1 MSKKN
6 KNNKNKF
13 IGDIHNMIKKN
24 KNNKNNKKKVN
35 IYEEELQEILDDIH
49 ADEEKNNKITP
60 EQQDLIDSMESFE
73 SLGENLGKKPEERT
87 DVEDKTNPELEKSF
101 EEIANE
107 IKANKKAKK
116 SEAAKN
122 IKKEAN
128 LSSSEEDEDDAA
140 KKIKEEKKA
149 KKAQKQQDDID
160 FILDES
166 DFSDTKLG
174 GKQEQDTD
182 NKDKKKSKKKY
193 NDLIASSLMGT
204 AYDLKPQ
211 NNDDTTDITEYAIK
225 KFRGV
230 ETEDNKT
237 LSLLIDSLEES
248 LIDGC
253 EIELDD
259 KKIKDIVDVI
269 VKDPSNNESI
279 MEVAKMFKFEDF
291 QSKLMEAKLDLETV
305 SKVSRLAEFAAI
317 PEGVHRCICSSLQ
330 YTIYTKAKELK
341 DDELLLKMDEHIPF
355 LNPQTLL
362 TVVKE
367 FSNSNEIKTFIK
379 NFEWIINDTK
389 VYDTIDKTFY
399 RYSKMFSIN
408 HDEFSKLLMNYSNDM
423 DFLLDRESLKYFI
436 DREYSDMEEL
446 FISYMNDMED

>member
-6 KNNKNKF
+6 KNNKR
-13 IGDIHNMIKKN
+13 D
-24 KNNKNNKKKVN
+24 KKVN

-49 ADEEKNNKITP
+49 ADEEKNNKVTN
-60 EQQDLIDSMESFE
+60 EQKEIINNIESFE

-128 LSSSEEDEDDAA
+128 LSSSEEDEEDEAT

-149 KKAQKQQDDID
+149 KKAKKQKDDIN

-182 NKDKKKSKKKY
+182 KDKKKSKKKY

-204 AYDLKPQ
+204 AYDLKQ
-211 NNDDTTDITEYAIK
+211 NNDDTNDITEYAIK
-225 KFRGV
+225 QLRSV
-230 ETEDNKT
+230 ETKDNKT

-248 LIDGC
+248 LIDGFD
-253 EIELDD
+253 IDLDN
-259 KKIKDIVDVI
+259 KKIKDIIDVI
-269 VKDPSNNESI
+269 IKDPSNNDSI

-317 PEGVHRCICSSLQ
+317 DIEIHKYICCSLQ
-330 YTIYTKAKELK
+330 YTIYTKAKEMK
-341 DDELLLKMDEHIPF
+341 DDELLIKMDENVPF
-355 LNPQTLL
+355 LNPQTLIA
-362 TVVKE
+362 TIRE
-367 FSNSNEIKTFIK
+367 FSNSDEIKTFIK
-379 NFEWIINDTK
+379 NFEWIITDNK
-389 VYDTIDKTFY
+389 VYETIDRIFY
-399 RYSKMFSIN
+399 RYNKMFSISLE
-408 HDEFSKLLMNYSNDM
+408 EFAKLLMNYSNDM
-423 DFLLDRESLKYFI
+423 DFLLDRESLYHFI
-436 DREYSDMEEL
+436 DREYSEMEEI
-446 FISYMNDMED
+446 FISYMKDMED

>member
-6 KNNKNKF
+6 KNNKR
-13 IGDIHNMIKKN
+13 D
-24 KNNKNNKKKVN
+24 KKVN

-49 ADEEKNNKITP
+49 ADEEKNNKVTN
-60 EQQDLIDSMESFE
+60 EQKEIINNIESFE

-128 LSSSEEDEDDAA
+128 LSSSEDDEEDEAT

-174 GKQEQDTD
+174 GKQDTTDD
-182 NKDKKKSKKKY
+182 NKKKSNKKKY
-193 NDLIASSLMGT
+193 NDLVASSLMGT
-204 AYDLKPQ
+204 AYDIKPK
-211 NNDDTTDITEYAIK
+211 NEDDTIDVTEYAIK
-225 KFRGV
+225 QLRSV
-230 ETEDNKT
+230 ETKDNKT

-248 LIDGC
+248 LIDGFD
-253 EIELDD
+253 IDLDN
-259 KKIKDIVDVI
+259 KKIKDIIGVI
-269 VKDPSNNESI
+269 VKDPSNNDSI
-279 MEVAKMFKFEDF
+279 MEAAKKFKFEDF

-317 PEGVHRCICSSLQ
+317 DIEIHKYICCSLQ
-330 YTIYTKAKELK
+330 YTIYTKAKEMK
-341 DDELLLKMDEHIPF
+341 DDELLIKMDENVPF
-355 LNPQTLL
+355 LNPQTLIA
-362 TVVKE
+362 TIRE
-367 FSNSNEIKTFIK
+367 FSNSDEIKTFIK
-379 NFEWIINDTK
+379 GFEWMSTDDR
-389 VYDTIDKTFY
+389 VYDTLDRLFY
-399 RYSKMFSIN
+399 RYNKMFSISLE
-408 HDEFSKLLMNYSNDM
+408 EFAKLLMNYSNDM
-423 DFLLDRESLKYFI
+423 DFLLDRESLYHFI
-436 DREYSDMEEL
+436 DREYSEMEEI
-446 FISYMNDMED
+446 FISYMKDMED

>member
-6 KNNKNKF
+6 KNNKR
-13 IGDIHNMIKKN
+13 DKKI
-24 KNNKNNKKKVN
+24 N

-49 ADEEKNNKITP
+49 ADEEKNNKVTN
-60 EQQDLIDSMESFE
+60 EQKEIINNIESFE

-128 LSSSEEDEDDAA
+128 LSSSEDDEEDEAI

-149 KKAQKQQDDID
+149 KKAQKQKDDIN

-204 AYDLKPQ
+204 AYDLKQ
-211 NNDDTTDITEYAIK
+211 NNDDTNDITEYAIK
-225 KFRGV
+225 QLRSV
-230 ETEDNKT
+230 ETKDNKT

-248 LIDGC
+248 LIDGFD
-253 EIELDD
+253 IDLDN
-259 KKIKDIVDVI
+259 KKIKDIIDVI
-269 VKDPSNNESI
+269 IKDPSNNDSI

-305 SKVSRLAEFAAI
+305 NKVSRLAEFAAI
-317 PEGVHRCICSSLQ
+317 PEEIHRCICSSLQ
-330 YTIYTKAKELK
+330 YTIYKKAKELK
-341 DDELLLKMDEHIPF
+341 DDELLIKMDEHIPF
-355 LNPQTLL
+355 LNPQTLIS
-362 TVVKE
+362 VVKE
-367 FSNSNEIKTFIK
+367 FSNSDEIKTFIK
-379 NFEWIINDTK
+379 NFEWIITDNK
-389 VYDTIDKTFY
+389 VYETIDRIFY
-399 RYSKMFSIN
+399 RYNKMFSITPI
-408 HDEFSKLLMNYSNDM
+408 EFAKLLMNSSNDI
-423 DFLLDRESLKYFI
+423 DFLLDRESLCHFI
-436 DREYSDMEEL
+436 DREYSEMEEI
-446 FISYMNDMED
+446 FISYMKDMEEI

>member
-6 KNNKNKF
+6 KNNKNK
-13 IGDIHNMIKKN
+13 KKR
-24 KNNKNNKKKVN
+24 VN
-35 IYEEELQEILDDIH
+35 IYEEELQEILDAH
-49 ADEEKNNKITP
+49 KDEKKNNKVTD
-60 EQQDLIDSMESFE
+60 EQLEIINNIESFE

-87 DVEDKTNPELEKSF
+87 VVEDKTNPELEKSF

-116 SEAAKN
+116 SEMSRN

-128 LSSSEEDEDDAA
+128 LSSSEEDEDDAT

-149 KKAQKQQDDID
+149 KKAQKQKEDID

-174 GKQEQDTD
+174 GKQEQETD
-182 NKDKKKSKKKY
+182 NEDKKKSKKKY

-211 NNDDTTDITEYAIK
+211 NNNDITDITEYAIK

-230 ETEDNKT
+230 ETDDNKS
-237 LSLLIDSLEES
+237 LSLLIDSLEKS
-248 LIDGC
+248 LIDGR

-269 VKDPSNNESI
+269 MKDPSINETI
-279 MEVAKMFKFEDF
+279 MEVAKMFKIEDF

-305 SKVSRLAEFAAI
+305 DKYSRLGEFAAI

-423 DFLLDRESLKYFI
+423 DFLLDRESLNYFI

>member
-6 KNNKNKF
+6 KNNKR
-13 IGDIHNMIKKN
+13 DKKI
-24 KNNKNNKKKVN
+24 N

-49 ADEEKNNKITP
+49 ADEEKNNKVTN
-60 EQQDLIDSMESFE
+60 EQKEIINNIESFE

-128 LSSSEEDEDDAA
+128 LSSSEEDEEDEAT

-204 AYDLKPQ
+204 AYDIKPK
-211 NNDDTTDITEYAIK
+211 NEDDTIDVTEYAIK
-225 KFRGV
+225 QLRSV
-230 ETEDNKT
+230 ETKDNKT

-248 LIDGC
+248 LIDGFD
-253 EIELDD
+253 IDLDN
-259 KKIKDIVDVI
+259 KKIKDIMNVI
-269 VKDPSNNESI
+269 VKDPSNNDSI
-279 MEVAKMFKFEDF
+279 MEAAKMFKFEDF

-317 PEGVHRCICSSLQ
+317 DIEIHKYICCSLQ

-341 DDELLLKMDEHIPF
+341 DDELLIKMDEHIPF
-355 LNPQTLL
+355 LNPQTLISI
-362 TVVKE
+362 VKE
-367 FSNSNEIKTFIK
+367 FSNSEEIKTFIK
-379 NFEWIINDTK
+379 NFEWITTDDK
-389 VYDTIDKTFY
+389 VYDTIDRIFY
-399 RYSKMFSIN
+399 RYNKMFSITPI
-408 HDEFSKLLMNYSNDM
+408 EFAKLLMNSSNDI
-423 DFLLDRESLKYFI
+423 DFLLDRESLCHFI
-436 DREYSDMEEL
+436 DREYSNIEEL
-446 FISYMNDMED
+446 FINYMKDMEEI

>member
-6 KNNKNKF
+6 KNNKR
-13 IGDIHNMIKKN
+13 DKKI
-24 KNNKNNKKKVN
+24 N

-49 ADEEKNNKITP
+49 ADEEKNNKVTN
-60 EQQDLIDSMESFE
+60 EQKEIINNIESFE

-116 SEAAKN
+116 SEMSKN
-122 IKKEAN
+122 IKKDAN
-128 LSSSEEDEDDAA
+128 LSSSEDDEEDEAI

-149 KKAQKQQDDID
+149 KKAKKQKDDIN

-182 NKDKKKSKKKY
+182 KDKKKSKKKY

-204 AYDLKPQ
+204 AYDLKQ
-211 NNDDTTDITEYAIK
+211 NNDDTNDITEYAIK
-225 KFRGV
+225 QLRSV
-230 ETEDNKT
+230 ETKDNKT

-248 LIDGC
+248 LIDGFD
-253 EIELDD
+253 IDLDN
-259 KKIKDIVDVI
+259 KKIKDIISVI
-269 VKDPSNNESI
+269 VKDPSNNDSI
-279 MEVAKMFKFEDF
+279 MEAAKMFKFEDF

-305 SKVSRLAEFAAI
+305 SKVSRLAEFVAI
-317 PEGVHRCICSSLQ
+317 DIEIHKYICCSLQ
-330 YTIYTKAKELK
+330 YTVYKKAKELK

-355 LNPQTLL
+355 LNPQTLIS
-362 TVVKE
+362 VVKE
-367 FSNSNEIKTFIK
+367 FSNSDEIKTFIK
-379 NFEWIINDTK
+379 NFEWIITDNK
-389 VYDTIDKTFY
+389 VYETIDRIFY
-399 RYSKMFSIN
+399 RYNKMFSITPI
-408 HDEFSKLLMNYSNDM
+408 EFAKLLMNSSNDI
-423 DFLLDRESLKYFI
+423 DFLLDRESLCHFI
-436 DREYSDMEEL
+436 DREYSNIEEL
-446 FISYMNDMED
+446 FINYMKDMEEI

>member
-6 KNNKNKF
+6 KNNKR
-13 IGDIHNMIKKN
+13 D
-24 KNNKNNKKKVN
+24 KKVN

-49 ADEEKNNKITP
+49 ADEEKNNKVTN
-60 EQQDLIDSMESFE
+60 EQKEIINNIESFE

-128 LSSSEEDEDDAA
+128 LSSSEEDEEDEAT

-149 KKAQKQQDDID
+149 KKAKKQKDDIN

-182 NKDKKKSKKKY
+182 KDKKKSKKKY
-193 NDLIASSLMGT
+193 NDLVASSLMGT
-204 AYDLKPQ
+204 AYDLKQ
-211 NNDDTTDITEYAIK
+211 NNDDTNDITEYAIK
-225 KFRGV
+225 QLRSV
-230 ETEDNKT
+230 ETKDNKT

-248 LIDGC
+248 LIDGFD
-253 EIELDD
+253 IDLDN
-259 KKIKDIVDVI
+259 KKIKDIIDVI
-269 VKDPSNNESI
+269 IKDPSNNDSI

-291 QSKLMEAKLDLETV
+291 QSKLMEAKLDLETA
-305 SKVSRLAEFAAI
+305 SKYSRLAEFAAI
-317 PEGVHRCICSSLQ
+317 PEEIHRCICSSLQ
-330 YTIYTKAKELK
+330 YTVYTKAKELK
-341 DDELLLKMDEHIPF
+341 DDELLIKMDEHIPF
-355 LNPQTLL
+355 LNPQTLISI
-362 TVVKE
+362 VKE
-367 FSNSNEIKTFIK
+367 FSNSEEIKTFIK
-379 NFEWIINDTK
+379 NFEWIITDNL
-389 VYDTIDKTFY
+389 VYETIDI
-399 RYSKMFSIN
+399 RHGN
-408 HDEFSKLLMNYSNDM
+408 
-423 DFLLDRESLKYFI
+423 FL
-436 DREYSDMEEL
+436 
-446 FISYMNDMED
+446 

>member
-6 KNNKNKF
+6 KNNKR
-13 IGDIHNMIKKN
+13 DKKI
-24 KNNKNNKKKVN
+24 N
-35 IYEEELQEILDDIH
+35 IYEEELQEIRDSIH
-49 ADEEKNNKITP
+49 KDEEKKNKITP
-60 EQQDLIDSMESFE
+60 EQKDIIDSMESFE

-87 DVEDKTNPELEKSF
+87 DIEDKTNPELEKSF

-128 LSSSEEDEDDAA
+128 LSSSEEDEEDEAT

-182 NKDKKKSKKKY
+182 KDKKKSKKKY

-204 AYDLKPQ
+204 AYDIKPK
-211 NNDDTTDITEYAIK
+211 NEDDTIDATEYAIK
-225 KFRGV
+225 QLRSV
-230 ETEDNKT
+230 ETKDNKT

-248 LIDGC
+248 LIDGFD
-253 EIELDD
+253 IDLDN
-259 KKIKDIVDVI
+259 KKIKDIIGVI
-269 VKDPSNNESI
+269 VKDPSNNDSI

-317 PEGVHRCICSSLQ
+317 DTEIHKYICCSLQ
-330 YTIYTKAKELK
+330 YTVYTKAKEMK
-341 DDELLLKMDEHIPF
+341 DDELLIKMDENVPF
-355 LNPQTLL
+355 LNPQTLIA
-362 TVVKE
+362 TIRE
-367 FSNSNEIKTFIK
+367 FSNSDEIKTFIK
-379 NFEWIINDTK
+379 GFEWISTNDK
-389 VYDTIDKTFY
+389 VYDTIDRLFY
-399 RYSKMFSIN
+399 RYNKMFSISLE
-408 HDEFSKLLMNYSNDM
+408 EFAKLLMNYSNDM
-423 DFLLDRESLKYFI
+423 DFLLDRESLYHFI
-436 DREYSDMEEL
+436 DREYSEMEEI
-446 FISYMNDMED
+446 FINYMKDMED

>member
-1 MSKKN
+1 MS
-6 KNNKNKF
+6 
-13 IGDIHNMIKKN
+13 KKN

-35 IYEEELQEILDDIH
+35 IYEEELQEIMDSIH
-49 ADEEKNNKITP
+49 KDEEKKNKITP
-60 EQQDLIDSMESFE
+60 EQKDIIDSMESFE

-87 DVEDKTNPELEKSF
+87 DIEDKTNPELEKSF

-128 LSSSEEDEDDAA
+128 LSSSEEDEEDEAT

-182 NKDKKKSKKKY
+182 DKDKKKSKKKY

-204 AYDLKPQ
+204 AYDIKPK
-211 NNDDTTDITEYAIK
+211 NEDYTTDITEYAIK
-225 KFRGV
+225 QLRSV
-230 ETEDNKT
+230 ETKDNKT

-248 LIDGC
+248 LIDGFD
-253 EIELDD
+253 IDLDN
-259 KKIKDIVDVI
+259 KKIKDIIDVI
-269 VKDPSNNESI
+269 VKDPSNNDSI
-279 MEVAKMFKFEDF
+279 MEVARIFKFEDF

-317 PEGVHRCICSSLQ
+317 DTEIHKYICCSLQ
-330 YTIYTKAKELK
+330 YTVYTKAKEMK
-341 DDELLLKMDEHIPF
+341 DDDLLIKMDENVPF
-355 LNPQTLL
+355 LNPQTLIA
-362 TVVKE
+362 TIRE
-367 FSNSNEIKTFIK
+367 FSNSDEIKTFIK
-379 NFEWIINDTK
+379 GFEWMSTDDR
-389 VYDTIDKTFY
+389 VYDTLDRLFY
-399 RYSKMFSIN
+399 RYNNMFSISLE
-408 HDEFSKLLMNYSNDM
+408 EFAKLLMNYSNDM
-423 DFLLDRESLKYFI
+423 DFLLDRESLYHFI
-436 DREYSDMEEL
+436 DREYSEMEEI
-446 FISYMNDMED
+446 FINYMKDMED

>member
-6 KNNKNKF
+6 KNNKR
-13 IGDIHNMIKKN
+13 D
-24 KNNKNNKKKVN
+24 KKVN

-49 ADEEKNNKITP
+49 ADEEKNNKVTD
-60 EQQDLIDSMESFE
+60 EQQEIINNIESFE

-128 LSSSEEDEDDAA
+128 LSSSEEDEEDEAT

-149 KKAQKQQDDID
+149 KKAQKQKDDIN

-182 NKDKKKSKKKY
+182 KDKKKSKKKY

-204 AYDLKPQ
+204 AYDLKQ
-211 NNDDTTDITEYAIK
+211 NNDDTNDITEYAIK
-225 KFRGV
+225 QLRSV
-230 ETEDNKT
+230 ETKDNKT

-248 LIDGC
+248 LMDGFDID
-253 EIELDD
+253 LDN
-259 KKIKDIVDVI
+259 KKIKDIISVI
-269 VKDPSNNESI
+269 VKDPSNNDSI
-279 MEVAKMFKFEDF
+279 MEAAKMFKFEDF

-317 PEGVHRCICSSLQ
+317 DIEIHKYICCSLQ
-330 YTIYTKAKELK
+330 YTVYKKAKELK

-355 LNPQTLL
+355 LNPQTLIS
-362 TVVKE
+362 VVKE
-367 FSNSNEIKTFIK
+367 FSNSDEIKTFIK
-379 NFEWIINDTK
+379 NFEWIITDNL
-389 VYDTIDKTFY
+389 VYETIDRIFY
-399 RYSKMFSIN
+399 RYNKMFSITPI
-408 HDEFSKLLMNYSNDM
+408 EFAKLLMNSSNDI
-423 DFLLDRESLKYFI
+423 DFLLDRESLCHFI
-436 DREYSDMEEL
+436 DREYSDIEEL
-446 FISYMNDMED
+446 FISYMKDMEEI

>member
-6 KNNKNKF
+6 KNNKR
-13 IGDIHNMIKKN
+13 DKKI
-24 KNNKNNKKKVN
+24 N

-49 ADEEKNNKITP
+49 ADEEKNNKVTN
-60 EQQDLIDSMESFE
+60 EQKEIINNIESFE

-128 LSSSEEDEDDAA
+128 LSSSEDDEEDEAI

-149 KKAQKQQDDID
+149 KKAQKQKDDIN

-204 AYDLKPQ
+204 AYDLKQ
-211 NNDDTTDITEYAIK
+211 NNDDTNDITEYAIK
-225 KFRGV
+225 QLRSV
-230 ETEDNKT
+230 ETKDNKT

-248 LIDGC
+248 LIDGFD
-253 EIELDD
+253 IDLDN
-259 KKIKDIVDVI
+259 KKIKDIIDVI
-269 VKDPSNNESI
+269 IKDPSNNDSI
-279 MEVAKMFKFEDF
+279 MEAAKMFKFEDF

-305 SKVSRLAEFAAI
+305 NKVSRLAEFAAI
-317 PEGVHRCICSSLQ
+317 PEEIHRCICSSLQ
-330 YTIYTKAKELK
+330 YTIYKKAKELK
-341 DDELLLKMDEHIPF
+341 DDELLIKMDEHIPF
-355 LNPQTLL
+355 LNPQTLIS
-362 TVVKE
+362 VVKE
-367 FSNSNEIKTFIK
+367 FSNSDEIKTFIK
-379 NFEWIINDTK
+379 NFEWIITDNL
-389 VYDTIDKTFY
+389 VYETIDRIFY
-399 RYSKMFSIN
+399 RYNKMFSITPI
-408 HDEFSKLLMNYSNDM
+408 EFAKLLMNSSNDI
-423 DFLLDRESLKYFI
+423 DFLLDRESLCHFI
-436 DREYSDMEEL
+436 DREYSEMEEI
-446 FISYMNDMED
+446 FISYMKDMEEI

>member
-6 KNNKNKF
+6 KNNKR
-13 IGDIHNMIKKN
+13 DKKI
-24 KNNKNNKKKVN
+24 N

-49 ADEEKNNKITP
+49 ADEEKNNKVTN
-60 EQQDLIDSMESFE
+60 EQKEIINNKESFE

-87 DVEDKTNPELEKSF
+87 DVEDKTNHELEKSF

-128 LSSSEEDEDDAA
+128 LSSSEEDEEDEAT

-149 KKAQKQQDDID
+149 KKAQKQKDDIN

-174 GKQEQDTD
+174 GKQDTTDD
-182 NKDKKKSKKKY
+182 NKKKSNKKKY

-204 AYDLKPQ
+204 AYDIKPK
-211 NNDDTTDITEYAIK
+211 NEDDTIDVTEYAIK
-225 KFRGV
+225 QLRSV
-230 ETEDNKT
+230 ETKDNKT

-248 LIDGC
+248 LIDGFD
-253 EIELDD
+253 IDLDN
-259 KKIKDIVDVI
+259 KKIKDIIDVI
-269 VKDPSNNESI
+269 IKDPSNNDSI

-317 PEGVHRCICSSLQ
+317 DTEIHKYICCSLQ
-330 YTIYTKAKELK
+330 YTVYKKAKELK

-355 LNPQTLL
+355 LNPQTLIS
-362 TVVKE
+362 VVKE
-367 FSNSNEIKTFIK
+367 FSNSDEIKTFIK
-379 NFEWIINDTK
+379 NFEWITTDDK
-389 VYDTIDKTFY
+389 VYDTIDRIFY
-399 RYSKMFSIN
+399 RYNKMFSITPI
-408 HDEFSKLLMNYSNDM
+408 EFAKLLMNSSNDI
-423 DFLLDRESLKYFI
+423 DFLLDRESLCHFI
-436 DREYSDMEEL
+436 DREYSDIEEL
-446 FISYMNDMED
+446 FINYMKDMEEI

>member
-6 KNNKNKF
+6 KNNKR
-13 IGDIHNMIKKN
+13 DKKI
-24 KNNKNNKKKVN
+24 N
-35 IYEEELQEILDDIH
+35 IYEEELQEIRDSIH
-49 ADEEKNNKITP
+49 KDEEKKNKITP
-60 EQQDLIDSMESFE
+60 EQKDIIDSMESFE

-87 DVEDKTNPELEKSF
+87 DIEDKTNPELEKSF

-122 IKKEAN
+122 IKKDAN
-128 LSSSEEDEDDAA
+128 LSSSEEDEEDEAT

-182 NKDKKKSKKKY
+182 KDKKKSKKKY

-204 AYDLKPQ
+204 AYDIKPK
-211 NNDDTTDITEYAIK
+211 NEDDTIDATEYAIK
-225 KFRGV
+225 QLRSV
-230 ETEDNKT
+230 ETKDNKT

-248 LIDGC
+248 LIDGFD
-253 EIELDD
+253 IDLDN
-259 KKIKDIVDVI
+259 KKIKDIIGVI
-269 VKDPSNNESI
+269 VKDPSNNDSI

-317 PEGVHRCICSSLQ
+317 DTEIHKYICCSLQ
-330 YTIYTKAKELK
+330 YTVYTKAKEMK
-341 DDELLLKMDEHIPF
+341 DDELLIKMDENVPF
-355 LNPQTLL
+355 LNPQTLIA
-362 TVVKE
+362 TIRE
-367 FSNSNEIKTFIK
+367 FSNSDEIKTFIK
-379 NFEWIINDTK
+379 GFEWISTNDK
-389 VYDTIDKTFY
+389 VYDTIDRLFY
-399 RYSKMFSIN
+399 RYNKMFSISLE
-408 HDEFSKLLMNYSNDM
+408 EFAKLLMNYSNDM
-423 DFLLDRESLKYFI
+423 DFLLDRESLYHFI
-436 DREYSDMEEL
+436 DREYSEMEEI
-446 FISYMNDMED
+446 FINYMKDMED

>member
-6 KNNKNKF
+6 KNNKR
-13 IGDIHNMIKKN
+13 DKKI
-24 KNNKNNKKKVN
+24 N

-49 ADEEKNNKITP
+49 ADEEKNNKVTN
-60 EQQDLIDSMESFE
+60 EQKEIINNIESFE

-128 LSSSEEDEDDAA
+128 LSSSEEDEEDEAI

-149 KKAQKQQDDID
+149 KKAKKQKDDIN

-182 NKDKKKSKKKY
+182 KDKKKSKKKY

-204 AYDLKPQ
+204 AYDIKPK
-211 NNDDTTDITEYAIK
+211 NEDDTIDVTEYAIK
-225 KFRGV
+225 QLRSV
-230 ETEDNKT
+230 ETKDNKT

-248 LIDGC
+248 LIDGFD
-253 EIELDD
+253 IDLDN
-259 KKIKDIVDVI
+259 KKIKDIIGVI
-269 VKDPSNNESI
+269 VKDPSNNDSI
-279 MEVAKMFKFEDF
+279 MEAAKMFKFEDF

-305 SKVSRLAEFAAI
+305 NKVSRLAEFAAI
-317 PEGVHRCICSSLQ
+317 PEEIHRCICSSLQ
-330 YTIYTKAKELK
+330 SE
-341 DDELLLKMDEHIPF
+341 
-355 LNPQTLL
+355 
-362 TVVKE
+362 
-367 FSNSNEIKTFIK
+367 EIKTFIK
-379 NFEWIINDTK
+379 NFEWIITDNL
-389 VYDTIDKTFY
+389 VYETIDRIFY
-399 RYSKMFSIN
+399 RYNKMFSITPI
-408 HDEFSKLLMNYSNDM
+408 EFAKLLMNSSNDI
-423 DFLLDRESLKYFI
+423 DFLLDRESLCHFI
-436 DREYSDMEEL
+436 DREYSNIEEL
-446 FISYMNDMED
+446 FINYMKDMEEI

>member
-6 KNNKNKF
+6 KNNKR
-13 IGDIHNMIKKN
+13 D
-24 KNNKNNKKKVN
+24 KKVN

-49 ADEEKNNKITP
+49 ADEEKNNKVTN
-60 EQQDLIDSMESFE
+60 EQKEIINNIESFE

-122 IKKEAN
+122 IKKDAN
-128 LSSSEEDEDDAA
+128 LSSSEDDEEDEAT

-149 KKAQKQQDDID
+149 KKAKKQKDDIN

-182 NKDKKKSKKKY
+182 KDKKKSKKKY

-204 AYDLKPQ
+204 AYDLKQ
-211 NNDDTTDITEYAIK
+211 NNDDTNDITEYAIK
-225 KFRGV
+225 QLRSV
-230 ETEDNKT
+230 ETKDNKT

-248 LIDGC
+248 LIDGFD
-253 EIELDD
+253 IDLDN
-259 KKIKDIVDVI
+259 KKIKDIIGVI
-269 VKDPSNNESI
+269 IKDPSNNDSI
-279 MEVAKMFKFEDF
+279 MEAAKMFKFEDF

-317 PEGVHRCICSSLQ
+317 PEEIHRCICSSLQ
-330 YTIYTKAKELK
+330 YTVYTKAKELK
-341 DDELLLKMDEHIPF
+341 DDELLIKMDEHIPF
-355 LNPQTLL
+355 LNPQTLISI
-362 TVVKE
+362 VKE
-367 FSNSNEIKTFIK
+367 FSNSEEIKTFIK
-379 NFEWIINDTK
+379 NFEWITTDDK
-389 VYDTIDKTFY
+389 VYDTIDRIFY
-399 RYSKMFSIN
+399 RYNKMFSITPI
-408 HDEFSKLLMNYSNDM
+408 EFAKLLMNSSNDI
-423 DFLLDRESLKYFI
+423 DFLLDRESLCYFI
-436 DREYSDMEEL
+436 DREYSDIEEL
-446 FISYMNDMED
+446 FINYMKDMEEI

>member
-6 KNNKNKF
+6 KNNKR
-13 IGDIHNMIKKN
+13 D
-24 KNNKNNKKKVN
+24 KKVN
-35 IYEEELQEILDDIH
+35 IYEEELQEIMDSIH
-49 ADEEKNNKITP
+49 KDEEKKNKITP
-60 EQQDLIDSMESFE
+60 EQQEIIDNVESFE

-128 LSSSEEDEDDAA
+128 LSSSEEDEEDEAT

-149 KKAQKQQDDID
+149 KKAKKQKDDIN

-182 NKDKKKSKKKY
+182 KDKKKSKKKY

-204 AYDLKPQ
+204 AYDIKLK
-211 NNDDTTDITEYAIK
+211 NEEDDTTDITEYAIK
-225 KFRGV
+225 QLRSV
-230 ETEDNKT
+230 ETKDNKT

-248 LIDGC
+248 LIDGFD
-253 EIELDD
+253 IDLDN
-259 KKIKDIVDVI
+259 KKIKDIIGVI
-269 VKDPSNNESI
+269 VKDPSNNDSI

-317 PEGVHRCICSSLQ
+317 DIEIHKYICCSLQ
-330 YTIYTKAKELK
+330 YTVYKKAKELK
-341 DDELLLKMDEHIPF
+341 DDELLIKMDEHIPF
-355 LNPQTLL
+355 LNPQTLIS
-362 TVVKE
+362 VVKE
-367 FSNSNEIKTFIK
+367 FSNSDEIKTFIK
-379 NFEWIINDTK
+379 NFEWIITDNL
-389 VYDTIDKTFY
+389 VYETIDRIFY
-399 RYSKMFSIN
+399 RYNKMFSITPI
-408 HDEFSKLLMNYSNDM
+408 EFAKLLMNSSNDI
-423 DFLLDRESLKYFI
+423 DFLLDRESLCYFI
-436 DREYSDMEEL
+436 DREYSDIEEL
-446 FISYMNDMED
+446 FINYMKDMEEI

>member
-6 KNNKNKF
+6 KNNKR
-13 IGDIHNMIKKN
+13 DKKI
-24 KNNKNNKKKVN
+24 N

-49 ADEEKNNKITP
+49 ADEEKNNKVTN
-60 EQQDLIDSMESFE
+60 EQKEIINNIESFE

-128 LSSSEEDEDDAA
+128 LSSSEDDEEDEAI

-149 KKAQKQQDDID
+149 KKAQKQKDDIN

-182 NKDKKKSKKKY
+182 KDKKKSKKKY

-204 AYDLKPQ
+204 AYDLKQ
-211 NNDDTTDITEYAIK
+211 NNDDTNDITEYAIK
-225 KFRGV
+225 QLRSV
-230 ETEDNKT
+230 ETKDNKT

-248 LIDGC
+248 LIDGFD
-253 EIELDD
+253 IDLDN
-259 KKIKDIVDVI
+259 KKIKDIIDVI
-269 VKDPSNNESI
+269 IKEPSNNDSI

-305 SKVSRLAEFAAI
+305 NKVSRLAEFAAI
-317 PEGVHRCICSSLQ
+317 PEEIHRCICSSLQ
-330 YTIYTKAKELK
+330 YTIYKKAKELK
-341 DDELLLKMDEHIPF
+341 DDELLIKMDEHIPF
-355 LNPQTLL
+355 LNPQTLIS
-362 TVVKE
+362 VVKE
-367 FSNSNEIKTFIK
+367 FSNSDEIKTFIK
-379 NFEWIINDTK
+379 NFEWIITDNL
-389 VYDTIDKTFY
+389 VYETIDRIFY
-399 RYSKMFSIN
+399 RYNKMFSITPI
-408 HDEFSKLLMNYSNDM
+408 EFAKLLMNSSNDI
-423 DFLLDRESLKYFI
+423 DFLLDRESLCHFI
-436 DREYSDMEEL
+436 DREYSEMEEI
-446 FISYMNDMED
+446 FISYMKDMEEI

>member
-6 KNNKNKF
+6 KNNK
-13 IGDIHNMIKKN
+13 KN
-24 KNNKNNKKKVN
+24 KKVN

-49 ADEEKNNKITP
+49 ADEEKNNKVTN
-60 EQQDLIDSMESFE
+60 EQKEIINNIESFE

-128 LSSSEEDEDDAA
+128 LSSSEEDEEDEAT

-149 KKAQKQQDDID
+149 KKAQKQKENID

-174 GKQEQDTD
+174 GKQDTTDD
-182 NKDKKKSKKKY
+182 NKKKSNKKKY
-193 NDLIASSLMGT
+193 NDLVASSLMGT
-204 AYDLKPQ
+204 AYDIKPQ
-211 NNDDTTDITEYAIK
+211 NDDTTDITEYAIK
-225 KFRGV
+225 QLRTV
-230 ETEDNKT
+230 ETKDNKT

-248 LIDGC
+248 LIDGFD
-253 EIELDD
+253 IDLDN
-259 KKIKDIVDVI
+259 KKIKDIIDVI
-269 VKDPSNNESI
+269 IKDPSNNDSI
-279 MEVAKMFKFEDF
+279 MEAARMFKFEDF

-317 PEGVHRCICSSLQ
+317 DTEIHKYICCSLQ

-355 LNPQTLL
+355 LNPQTLIS
-362 TVVKE
+362 VVKE
-367 FSNSNEIKTFIK
+367 FSNSDEIKTFIK
-379 NFEWIINDTK
+379 NFEWIITDNL
-389 VYDTIDKTFY
+389 VYETIDRIFY
-399 RYSKMFSIN
+399 RYNKMFSITPI
-408 HDEFSKLLMNYSNDM
+408 EFAKLLMNSSNDI
-423 DFLLDRESLKYFI
+423 DFLLDRESLCHFI
-436 DREYSDMEEL
+436 DREYSDIEEL
-446 FISYMNDMED
+446 FISYMKDMEEI

>member
-6 KNNKNKF
+6 KNNKR
-13 IGDIHNMIKKN
+13 D
-24 KNNKNNKKKVN
+24 KKVN

-49 ADEEKNNKITP
+49 ADEEKNNKVTN
-60 EQQDLIDSMESFE
+60 EQKEIINNIESFE

-128 LSSSEEDEDDAA
+128 LSSSEEDEDDAI

-149 KKAQKQQDDID
+149 KKAQKQKENID

-174 GKQEQDTD
+174 GKQDTTDD
-182 NKDKKKSKKKY
+182 NKKKSNKKKY
-193 NDLIASSLMGT
+193 NDLVASSLMGT

-211 NNDDTTDITEYAIK
+211 NDDTTDITEYAIK
-225 KFRGV
+225 QLRTV
-230 ETEDNKT
+230 ETKDNKT

-248 LIDGC
+248 LIDGFD
-253 EIELDD
+253 IDLDN
-259 KKIKDIVDVI
+259 KKIKDIIDVI
-269 VKDPSNNESI
+269 IKDPSNNDSI
-279 MEVAKMFKFEDF
+279 MEAARMFKFEDF

-317 PEGVHRCICSSLQ
+317 DTEIHKYICCSLQ

-355 LNPQTLL
+355 LNPQTLIS
-362 TVVKE
+362 VVKE
-367 FSNSNEIKTFIK
+367 FSNSDEIKTFIK
-379 NFEWIINDTK
+379 NFEWIITDNL
-389 VYDTIDKTFY
+389 VYETIDRIFY
-399 RYSKMFSIN
+399 RYNKMFSITPI
-408 HDEFSKLLMNYSNDM
+408 EFAKLLMNSSNDI
-423 DFLLDRESLKYFI
+423 DFLLDRESLCHFI
-436 DREYSDMEEL
+436 DREYSDIEEL
-446 FISYMNDMED
+446 FISYMKDMEEI

>member
-6 KNNKNKF
+6 KNNKR
-13 IGDIHNMIKKN
+13 D
-24 KNNKNNKKKVN
+24 KKVN

-49 ADEEKNNKITP
+49 ADEEKNNKVTN
-60 EQQDLIDSMESFE
+60 EQKEIINNIESFE

-128 LSSSEEDEDDAA
+128 LSSSEEDEEDEAT

-149 KKAQKQQDDID
+149 KKAKKQKDDIN

-182 NKDKKKSKKKY
+182 KDKKKSKKKY
-193 NDLIASSLMGT
+193 NDLVASSLMGT
-204 AYDLKPQ
+204 AYDLKQ
-211 NNDDTTDITEYAIK
+211 NNDDTNDITEYAIK
-225 KFRGV
+225 QLRSV
-230 ETEDNKT
+230 ETKDNKT

-248 LIDGC
+248 LIDGFD
-253 EIELDD
+253 IDLDN
-259 KKIKDIVDVI
+259 KKIKDIIDVI
-269 VKDPSNNESI
+269 IKDPSNNVSI
-279 MEVAKMFKFEDF
+279 MEAAKMFKFEDF

-317 PEGVHRCICSSLQ
+317 DIEIHKYICCSLQ
-330 YTIYTKAKELK
+330 YTVYKKAKELK
-341 DDELLLKMDEHIPF
+341 DDELLIKMDEHIPF
-355 LNPQTLL
+355 LNPQTLIS
-362 TVVKE
+362 VVKE
-367 FSNSNEIKTFIK
+367 FSNSDEIKTFIK
-379 NFEWIINDTK
+379 NFEWIITDNL
-389 VYDTIDKTFY
+389 VYETIDRIFY
-399 RYSKMFSIN
+399 RYNKMFSITPI
-408 HDEFSKLLMNYSNDM
+408 EFAKLLMNSSNDI
-423 DFLLDRESLKYFI
+423 DFLLDRESLCHFI
-436 DREYSDMEEL
+436 DREYSDIEEL
-446 FISYMNDMED
+446 FINYMKDMEEI

>member
-6 KNNKNKF
+6 KNNK
-13 IGDIHNMIKKN
+13 GD
-24 KNNKNNKKKVN
+24 KKVN
-35 IYEEELQEILDDIH
+35 IYEEELQEIMDSIH
-49 ADEEKNNKITP
+49 KDEEKKNKITP
-60 EQQDLIDSMESFE
+60 EQQEIIDNVESFE

-122 IKKEAN
+122 IKKDAN
-128 LSSSEEDEDDAA
+128 LSSSEEDEEDEAT

-149 KKAQKQQDDID
+149 KKAKKQKDDIN

-204 AYDLKPQ
+204 AYDIKPK
-211 NNDDTTDITEYAIK
+211 NEDDTIDVTEYAIK
-225 KFRGV
+225 QLRSV
-230 ETEDNKT
+230 ETKDNKT

-248 LIDGC
+248 LIAGFD
-253 EIELDD
+253 IDLDN
-259 KKIKDIVDVI
+259 KKIKDIINVI
-269 VKDPSNNESI
+269 VKDPSNNDSI

-317 PEGVHRCICSSLQ
+317 DIEIHKYICCSLQ
-330 YTIYTKAKELK
+330 YTIYTKAKEMK
-341 DDELLLKMDEHIPF
+341 DDELLIKMDENVPF
-355 LNPQTLL
+355 LNPQTLIA
-362 TVVKE
+362 TIRE
-367 FSNSNEIKTFIK
+367 FSNSDEIKTFIK
-379 NFEWIINDTK
+379 GFEWMSTDDR
-389 VYDTIDKTFY
+389 VYDTLDRLFY
-399 RYSKMFSIN
+399 RYNKMFSISLE
-408 HDEFSKLLMNYSNDM
+408 EFAKLLMNYSNDM
-423 DFLLDRESLKYFI
+423 DFLLDRESLYHFI
-436 DREYSDMEEL
+436 DREYSEMEEI
-446 FISYMNDMED
+446 FISYMKDMED

>member
-6 KNNKNKF
+6 KNNKR
-13 IGDIHNMIKKN
+13 D
-24 KNNKNNKKKVN
+24 KKVN
-35 IYEEELQEILDDIH
+35 IYEEELQEIMDSIH
-49 ADEEKNNKITP
+49 KDEEKKNKITP
-60 EQQDLIDSMESFE
+60 EQQEIINNMESFE

-128 LSSSEEDEDDAA
+128 LSSSEEDEEDEAT

-149 KKAQKQQDDID
+149 KKAKKQKDDIN

-174 GKQEQDTD
+174 GKQEQETD
-182 NKDKKKSKKKY
+182 NEDKKKSKKKY

-204 AYDLKPQ
+204 AYDIKPK
-211 NNDDTTDITEYAIK
+211 NEDDTTDITEYAIK
-225 KFRGV
+225 QLRSV
-230 ETEDNKT
+230 ETKDNKT

-248 LIDGC
+248 LIDGFD
-253 EIELDD
+253 IDLDN
-259 KKIKDIVDVI
+259 KKIKDIIGVI
-269 VKDPSNNESI
+269 VKDPSNNDSI

-317 PEGVHRCICSSLQ
+317 DIEIHKYICCSLQ
-330 YTIYTKAKELK
+330 YTIYTKAKEMK
-341 DDELLLKMDEHIPF
+341 DDELLIKMDENVPF
-355 LNPQTLL
+355 LNPQTLIA
-362 TVVKE
+362 TIRE
-367 FSNSNEIKTFIK
+367 FSNSDEIKTFIK
-379 NFEWIINDTK
+379 GFEWMSTDDR
-389 VYDTIDKTFY
+389 VYDTLDRLFY
-399 RYSKMFSIN
+399 RYNKMFSISLE
-408 HDEFSKLLMNYSNDM
+408 EFAKLLMNYSNDM
-423 DFLLDRESLKYFI
+423 DFLLDRESLYHFI
-436 DREYSDMEEL
+436 DREYSEMEEI
-446 FISYMNDMED
+446 FINYMKDMED

>member
-6 KNNKNKF
+6 KNNKR
-13 IGDIHNMIKKN
+13 D
-24 KNNKNNKKKVN
+24 KKVN

-49 ADEEKNNKITP
+49 ADEEKNNKVTN
-60 EQQDLIDSMESFE
+60 EQKEIINNIESFE

-128 LSSSEEDEDDAA
+128 LSSSEEDEEDEAI

-149 KKAQKQQDDID
+149 KKAQKQKDDIN

-182 NKDKKKSKKKY
+182 KDKKKSKKKY

-204 AYDLKPQ
+204 AYDIKPK
-211 NNDDTTDITEYAIK
+211 NEDDTIDVTEYAIK
-225 KFRGV
+225 QLRSV
-230 ETEDNKT
+230 ETKDNKT

-248 LIDGC
+248 LIDGFD
-253 EIELDD
+253 IDLDN
-259 KKIKDIVDVI
+259 KKIKDIIGVI
-269 VKDPSNNESI
+269 VKDPSNNDSI
-279 MEVAKMFKFEDF
+279 MEAAKMFKFEDF

-317 PEGVHRCICSSLQ
+317 DIEIHKYICCSLQ
-330 YTIYTKAKELK
+330 YTVYKKAKELK
-341 DDELLLKMDEHIPF
+341 DDELLIKMDEHIPF
-355 LNPQTLL
+355 LNPQTLIS
-362 TVVKE
+362 VVKE
-367 FSNSNEIKTFIK
+367 FSNSDEIKTFIK
-379 NFEWIINDTK
+379 NFEWIITDNL
-389 VYDTIDKTFY
+389 VYETIDRIFY
-399 RYSKMFSIN
+399 RYNKMFSITPI
-408 HDEFSKLLMNYSNDM
+408 EFAKLLMNSSNDI
-423 DFLLDRESLKYFI
+423 DFLLDRESLCHFI
-436 DREYSDMEEL
+436 DREYSDIEEL
-446 FISYMNDMED
+446 FISYMKDMEEI

>member
-1 MSKKN
+1 MS
-6 KNNKNKF
+6 
-13 IGDIHNMIKKN
+13 KKN
-24 KNNKNNKKKVN
+24 KNNKNNKKRVN
-35 IYEEELQEILDDIH
+35 IYEEELEEILDDIH
-49 ADEEKNNKITP
+49 ADEEKNNKVTN
-60 EQQDLIDSMESFE
+60 EQKEIINNIESFE

-87 DVEDKTNPELEKSF
+87 DIEDKTNPELEKSF

-128 LSSSEEDEDDAA
+128 LSSSEEDEEDEAT

-182 NKDKKKSKKKY
+182 NEDKKKSKKKY

-230 ETEDNKT
+230 ETEDNKS

-253 EIELDD
+253 EIELDN
-259 KKIKDIVDVI
+259 KKIKDIIDVI

-317 PEGVHRCICSSLQ
+317 DTEIHKYICCSLQ
-330 YTIYTKAKELK
+330 YTVYTKAKEMK
-341 DDELLLKMDEHIPF
+341 DDDLLIKMDENVPF
-355 LNPQTLL
+355 LNPQTLIA
-362 TVVKE
+362 TIRE
-367 FSNSNEIKTFIK
+367 FSNSDEIKTFIK
-379 NFEWIINDTK
+379 GFEWMSTDDR
-389 VYDTIDKTFY
+389 VYDTLDRLFY
-399 RYSKMFSIN
+399 RYNNMFSISLE
-408 HDEFSKLLMNYSNDM
+408 EFAKLLMNYSNDM
-423 DFLLDRESLKYFI
+423 DFLLDRESLYHFI
-436 DREYSDMEEL
+436 DREYSEMEEI
-446 FISYMNDMED
+446 FISYMKDMED

>member
-6 KNNKNKF
+6 KNNKR
-13 IGDIHNMIKKN
+13 DKKI
-24 KNNKNNKKKVN
+24 N

-49 ADEEKNNKITP
+49 ADEEKNNKVTN
-60 EQQDLIDSMESFE
+60 EQKEIINNIESFE

-116 SEAAKN
+116 SEMSKN
-122 IKKEAN
+122 IKKDAN
-128 LSSSEEDEDDAA
+128 LSSSEDDEEDEAI

-149 KKAQKQQDDID
+149 KKAKKQKDDIN

-204 AYDLKPQ
+204 AYDLKQ
-211 NNDDTTDITEYAIK
+211 NNDDTNDITEYAIK
-225 KFRGV
+225 QLRSV
-230 ETEDNKT
+230 ETKDNKT

-248 LIDGC
+248 LIDGFD
-253 EIELDD
+253 IDLDN
-259 KKIKDIVDVI
+259 KKIKDIISVI
-269 VKDPSNNESI
+269 VKDPSNNDSI

-317 PEGVHRCICSSLQ
+317 DIEIHKYICCSLQ

-355 LNPQTLL
+355 LNPQTLIS
-362 TVVKE
+362 VVKE
-367 FSNSNEIKTFIK
+367 FSNSDEIKTFIK
-379 NFEWIINDTK
+379 NFEWIITDNL
-389 VYDTIDKTFY
+389 VYETIDRIFY
-399 RYSKMFSIN
+399 RYNKMFSITPI
-408 HDEFSKLLMNYSNDM
+408 EFAKLLMNSSNDI
-423 DFLLDRESLKYFI
+423 DFLLDRESLCHFI
-436 DREYSDMEEL
+436 DREYSDIEEL
-446 FISYMNDMED
+446 FINYMKDMEEI

>member
-6 KNNKNKF
+6 KNNKR
-13 IGDIHNMIKKN
+13 D
-24 KNNKNNKKKVN
+24 KKVN

-49 ADEEKNNKITP
+49 ADEEKNNKVTN
-60 EQQDLIDSMESFE
+60 EQKEIINNIESFE

-128 LSSSEEDEDDAA
+128 LSSSEEDEEDEAI

-149 KKAQKQQDDID
+149 KKAQKQKDDIN

-182 NKDKKKSKKKY
+182 KDKKKSKKKY

-204 AYDLKPQ
+204 AYDLKQ
-211 NNDDTTDITEYAIK
+211 NNDDTNDITEYAIK
-225 KFRGV
+225 QLRSV
-230 ETEDNKT
+230 ETKDNKT

-248 LIDGC
+248 LIDGFD
-253 EIELDD
+253 IDLDN
-259 KKIKDIVDVI
+259 KKIKDIIDVI
-269 VKDPSNNESI
+269 IKDPRNNDSI

-317 PEGVHRCICSSLQ
+317 PEEIHRCICSSLQ
-330 YTIYTKAKELK
+330 YTVYTKAKELK
-341 DDELLLKMDEHIPF
+341 DDELLIKMDEHIPF
-355 LNPQTLL
+355 LNPQTLIS
-362 TVVKE
+362 VVKE
-367 FSNSNEIKTFIK
+367 FSNSDEIKTFIK
-379 NFEWIINDTK
+379 NFEWIITDNK
-389 VYDTIDKTFY
+389 VYETIDRIFY
-399 RYSKMFSIN
+399 RYNKMFSITPI
-408 HDEFSKLLMNYSNDM
+408 EFAKLLMNSSNDI
-423 DFLLDRESLKYFI
+423 DFLLDRESLCHFI
-436 DREYSDMEEL
+436 DREYSDIEEL
-446 FISYMNDMED
+446 FISYMKDMEEI

>member
-1 MSKKN
+1 MS
-6 KNNKNKF
+6 
-13 IGDIHNMIKKN
+13 KKN

-35 IYEEELQEILDDIH
+35 IYEEELQDIVDDIH

-87 DVEDKTNPELEKSF
+87 DIEDKTNPELEKSF

-128 LSSSEEDEDDAA
+128 LSSSEEDEEDEAT

-182 NKDKKKSKKKY
+182 KDKKKSKKKY

-204 AYDLKPQ
+204 AYDIKPK
-211 NNDDTTDITEYAIK
+211 NEDDTIDVTEYAIK
-225 KFRGV
+225 QLRSV
-230 ETEDNKT
+230 ETKDNKT

-248 LIDGC
+248 LIDGFD
-253 EIELDD
+253 IDLDN
-259 KKIKDIVDVI
+259 KKIKDIIDVI
-269 VKDPSNNESI
+269 VKDPSNNDSI

-317 PEGVHRCICSSLQ
+317 DTEIHKYICCSLQ
-330 YTIYTKAKELK
+330 YTVYTKAKEMK
-341 DDELLLKMDEHIPF
+341 DDDLLIKMDENVPF
-355 LNPQTLL
+355 LNPQTLIA
-362 TVVKE
+362 TIRE
-367 FSNSNEIKTFIK
+367 FSNSDEIKTFIK
-379 NFEWIINDTK
+379 GFEWMSTDDR
-389 VYDTIDKTFY
+389 VYDTLDRLFY
-399 RYSKMFSIN
+399 RYNKMFSISLE
-408 HDEFSKLLMNYSNDM
+408 EFAKLLMNYSNDM
-423 DFLLDRESLKYFI
+423 DFLLDRESLYHFI
-436 DREYSDMEEL
+436 DREYSEMEEI
-446 FISYMNDMED
+446 FISYMKDMED

>member
-6 KNNKNKF
+6 KNNKR
-13 IGDIHNMIKKN
+13 D
-24 KNNKNNKKKVN
+24 KKVN
-35 IYEEELQEILDDIH
+35 IYEEELQEIMDSIH
-49 ADEEKNNKITP
+49 KDEEKKNKITP
-60 EQQDLIDSMESFE
+60 EQQEIIDNVESFE

-128 LSSSEEDEDDAA
+128 LSSSEEDEEDEAT

-149 KKAQKQQDDID
+149 KKAKKQKDDIN

-174 GKQEQDTD
+174 GKQEQETD
-182 NKDKKKSKKKY
+182 NEDKKKSKKKY

-204 AYDLKPQ
+204 AYDIKPK
-211 NNDDTTDITEYAIK
+211 NEDDNIGITEYAIK
-225 KFRGV
+225 QLRSV
-230 ETEDNKT
+230 ETKDNKT

-248 LIDGC
+248 LIDGFD
-253 EIELDD
+253 IDLDN
-259 KKIKDIVDVI
+259 KKIKDIIDVI
-269 VKDPSNNESI
+269 IKDPSNNDSI

-317 PEGVHRCICSSLQ
+317 DIEIHKYICCSLQ

-355 LNPQTLL
+355 LNPQTLIS
-362 TVVKE
+362 VVKE
-367 FSNSNEIKTFIK
+367 FSNSDEIKTFIK
-379 NFEWIINDTK
+379 NFEWIITDNL
-389 VYDTIDKTFY
+389 VYETIDRIFY
-399 RYSKMFSIN
+399 RYNKMFSITPI
-408 HDEFSKLLMNYSNDM
+408 EFAKLLMNSSNDI
-423 DFLLDRESLKYFI
+423 DFLLDRESLCHFI
-436 DREYSDMEEL
+436 DREYSEMEEI
-446 FISYMNDMED
+446 FISYMKDMEEI